1 MKNVMVVS
9 KKGNAVAYGKG
20 VEFKVTNTGV
30 FLPSLLAIKEVL
42 KTIPEQACE
51 TVNIHIMDVVQGI
64 ASGSA
69 VEYVKSG
76 KTLSGTVLT
85 SEEVSAFKEIYEL
98 YAKRILNVRFS
109 LVKYIKKDDTEN
121 QNLKKEAYAIL
132 NKMEV
137 VSNSG
142 AVSNTVII
150 DPDKELRE
158 KLIELMAKALDEGD
172 FDKYD
177 KLNARK
183 EALTKPVAESGSS
196 IEKPVFEASEDEP
209 ISFEDKEDEV
219 EETKSDDSKAQK
231 INDIAGLE
239 PAFS

>member
-9 KKGNAVAYGKG
+9 KKGNAVAYGKD

-42 KTIPEQACE
+42 KTIPEQPCE
-51 TVNIHIMDVVQGI
+51 TVNIHIMDIVQGL

-137 VSNSG
+137 SSG
-142 AVSNTVII
+142 GSVSNTVII
-150 DPDKELRE
+150 DPDKELRD
-158 KLIELMAKALDEGD
+158 KLIELMAKALEEGD

-177 KLNARK
+177 KLNERK

-196 IEKPVFEASEDEP
+196 IEKPVFEASENEA
-209 ISFEDKEDEV
+209 ISFDEKDEDEKG
-219 EETKSDDSKAQK
+219 EAETGRGQIS
-231 INDIAGLE
+231 DIAGLE
-239 PAFS
+239 PAFN